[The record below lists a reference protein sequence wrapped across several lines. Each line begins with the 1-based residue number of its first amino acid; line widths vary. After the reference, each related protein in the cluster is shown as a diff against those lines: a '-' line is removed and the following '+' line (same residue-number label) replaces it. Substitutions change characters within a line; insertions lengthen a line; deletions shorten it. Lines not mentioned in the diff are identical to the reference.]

1 MENGV
6 LYKNTMED
14 IVMKLSRKIIAAIIL
29 TVFVLTNSNYANIS
43 AAEKQYGIG
52 GPHIEENVVICGSEK
67 IADNEKLTNPVTKAT
82 IKTWNTITFGNYPQS
97 LYKPKQSPTNPID
110 GKTYIDSDGTK
121 MVYKNSKCFKVE
133 PIKWRVISVDENDAF
148 LLAEKCLDSQPYNKE
163 ETAVT
168 WETCSLRTWLNND
181 FFNRAFSSEEQA
193 VIKETTVVNND
204 TPNSDNDK
212 KDIINTSDKI
222 YLLSLAESQ
231 NVKYGFSEGYN
242 VTNQAREAE
251 ITSYGNGGHYYEWW
265 LRNSSMSN
273 PSCVYTVEQNG
284 EIDDNALCDNDAGNV
299 GVRPVLHINLDTS
312 LWKLDENVTAKE
324 KFISTWDVIS
334 FGSYPQRKYIP
345 KRAPANPVSGEIYTD
360 SDGTRMVYK
369 EWKESVL
376 KSGTP
381 DDGEYIKIPHNEYF
395 KFEPIKWC
403 VLSVNGNDAFILA
416 EKCLDYQKYNKKQ
429 DAVTW
434 ENCTL
439 RAWLNSTFLN
449 NAFTSEERSAI
460 QSTSVI
466 NKDNIYYKNDGNGNP
481 KGGNDTTDSL
491 YLLSLDEAE
500 NGTYGFWGKESLTRI
515 VKKTA
520 YVKTC
525 EMTGDVTNWWLRS
538 PGEYNI
544 CALNVA
550 DDGYILYGGYYV
562 DYNSGIR
569 PVLHLKLNSSAWKK
583 TGIVTSGENTEED
596 DDTIS
601 MPSSS
606 VTAKP
611 TASTHSGAASAKR
624 ITKPA
629 KVKLIVAKNQKSK
642 KISLKWKK
650 ISGAK
655 GYQIQ
660 YATNKKFKS
669 KKTKTTTKLRY
680 TIKKLK
686 KKKTYYVRV
695 RAYKSSKK
703 KVYGKW
709 SNVKKIKVKK

>member
-1 MENGV
+1 M
-6 LYKNTMED
+6 
-14 IVMKLSRKIIAAIIL
+14 
-29 TVFVLTNSNYANIS
+29 
-43 AAEKQYGIG
+43 
-52 GPHIEENVVICGSEK
+52 
-67 IADNEKLTNPVTKAT
+67 
-82 IKTWNTITFGNYPQS
+82 
-97 LYKPKQSPTNPID
+97 
-110 GKTYIDSDGTK
+110 
-121 MVYKNSKCFKVE
+121 
-133 PIKWRVISVDENDAF
+133 
-148 LLAEKCLDSQPYNKE
+148 
-163 ETAVT
+163 
-168 WETCSLRTWLNND
+168 
-181 FFNRAFSSEEQA
+181 
-193 VIKETTVVNND
+193 
-204 TPNSDNDK
+204 
-212 KDIINTSDKI
+212 
-222 YLLSLAESQ
+222 
-231 NVKYGFSEGYN
+231 
-242 VTNQAREAE
+242 
-251 ITSYGNGGHYYEWW
+251 
-265 LRNSSMSN
+265 
-273 PSCVYTVEQNG
+273 
-284 EIDDNALCDNDAGNV
+284 
-299 GVRPVLHINLDTS
+299 
-312 LWKLDENVTAKE
+312 
-324 KFISTWDVIS
+324 
-334 FGSYPQRKYIP
+334 
-345 KRAPANPVSGEIYTD
+345 
-360 SDGTRMVYK
+360 
-369 EWKESVL
+369 
-376 KSGTP
+376 
-381 DDGEYIKIPHNEYF
+381 
-395 KFEPIKWC
+395 
-403 VLSVNGNDAFILA
+403 
-416 EKCLDYQKYNKKQ
+416 
-429 DAVTW
+429 
-434 ENCTL
+434 
-439 RAWLNSTFLN
+439 
-449 NAFTSEERSAI
+449 
-460 QSTSVI
+460 
-466 NKDNIYYKNDGNGNP
+466 
-481 KGGNDTTDSL
+481 
-491 YLLSLDEAE
+491 LSLDEAG

-544 CALNVA
+544 CALNVEYN
-550 DDGYILYGGYYV
+550 GNILYGGYYV